1 MSDFLIDG
9 NCSNEGNDDDNVND
23 DDNDV
28 GGSDGSC
35 MKYTVVSLT
44 KYIITTYISIRNQCD
59 QIWQN

>member
-23 DDNDV
+23 DVNDDDNDNDV

-44 KYIITTYISIRNQCD
+44 K
-59 QIWQN
+59 